1 MEKFWAS
8 EDLVEELL
16 PFLDVHSLVALVSF
30 HEVTVALIQRE
41 RVWQDI
47 LAKAFKPNI
56 SEPLEVHEEMVEG
69 SSTFSVTA
77 HLPVVESFQ
86 FAQEIRRQTSG
97 LAMPQLV
104 FSHWEVVDVDPFWV
118 PQTEEEI
125 LHFGD
130 KADSENQGSG
140 AIQLSSG
147 QIVINCACCISY

>member
-1 MEKFWAS
+1 MYAS
-8 EDLVEELL
+8 LGKRHGKV
-16 PFLDVHSLVALVSF
+16 
-30 HEVTVALIQRE
+30 
-41 RVWQDI
+41 
-47 LAKAFKPNI
+47 
-56 SEPLEVHEEMVEG
+56 VHEEMVEG

-130 KADSENQGSG
+130 KADSENQGCG
-140 AIQLSSG
+140 AIQLSSA
-147 QIVINCACCISY
+147 QLVTNNYCISFYNDFNPL

>member
-1 MEKFWAS
+1 MQTFQVKVEALGRLYAS
-8 EDLVEELL
+8 LGKRHGKV
-16 PFLDVHSLVALVSF
+16 
-30 HEVTVALIQRE
+30 
-41 RVWQDI
+41 
-47 LAKAFKPNI
+47 
-56 SEPLEVHEEMVEG
+56 VHEEMVEG

-130 KADSENQGSG
+130 KADSENQGIA
-140 AIQLSSG
+140 AIQLSSQ
-147 QIVINCACCISY
+147 QIGSHCSCCISC